1 MGCPSQCILGE
12 NLTFTIQAV
21 NASGDVANAT
31 GSPAY
36 SVYEDETAASILS
49 GSMTQLSSQTGFYSE
64 QIATTT
70 ANGFETYKSYTIRI
84 TATISGVS
92 VGTAYTFLC
101 LGTEDAPQSTTGAL
115 TTVANFKSYIGL
127 TSTDDDALIGYLIS
141 RATDAIEKYCNR
153 VLRSADYREFY
164 DGNGERE
171 LLLRQYPITDVSALS
186 IGRANALAI
195 TNSNADAW
203 QARVTITATEM
214 TLYVD
219 GGANA
224 GSDTLTLAD
233 YTVSTII
240 DAIIDLGKGWD
251 ASVVTSDYAVYDA
264 DELLPAFGLNC
275 LETQVYAEAPMWTP
289 HDFTVTPELA
299 VVTLSCESF
308 TRGVQNIVIR
318 YTAGYV
324 VTPADLEQ
332 ICIDLTNIYYTGRKH
347 DLSLKAE
354 RLADHRI
361 EFSQDARDLPSHITI
376 RLAPY
381 KKNKII

>member
-12 NLTFTIQAV
+12 NLTFTIQVV

-36 SVYEDETAASILS
+36 SVYEDETSTSILS
-49 GSMTQLSSQTGFYSE
+49 GSMSQLSAQTGFYSE
-64 QIATTT
+64 QIACTT
-70 ANGFETYKSYTIRI
+70 ANGFETYKSYTVRI
-84 TATISGVS
+84 TATVSGVS

-101 LGTEDAPQSTTGAL
+101 LGTEDAPQATTGAL
-115 TTVANFKSYIGL
+115 TSVANFKSYIGL
-127 TSTDDDALIGYLIS
+127 TSSDDDTLIGYLIS
-141 RATDAIEKYCNR
+141 RATDAIERYCNR
-153 VLRSADYREFY
+153 TLRSADYREY
-164 DGNGERE
+164 YNGTGERE
-171 LLLRQYPITDVSALS
+171 LLLKEYPVTAVSALS
-186 IGRANALAI
+186 IGRANALSI
-195 TNSNADAW
+195 TNSNSDAW
-203 QARVTITATEM
+203 QARVTITSTEM
-214 TLYVD
+214 TLYID
-219 GGANA
+219 GGSNA
-224 GSDTLTLAD
+224 GDDTLTLSS
-233 YTVSTII
+233 YTVSTIV
-240 DAIIDLGKGWD
+240 DAIIALGKGWN

-275 LETQVYAEAPMWTP
+275 LDRQVYAQAPIWTP
-289 HDFTVTPELA
+289 HDFTVTPELGTIA
-299 VVTLSCESF
+299 LSCEIF
-308 TRGVQNIVIR
+308 TSGIQNIVIR